1 MKNCRLISGEGTK
14 KEQAMIDT
22 TVRDRIAGDE
32 PTRKEPAMNTA
43 PVPVPV
49 HLNVNYIADLNRK
62 IAEQQATITALTEIT
77 KSLFSAADKTRPC
90 FRHAVEC
97 FNALWETGAV

>member
-1 MKNCRLISGEGTK
+1 MVSGPDQQHRSPLCPQITNPAEEKTN
-14 KEQAMIDT
+14 
-22 TVRDRIAGDE
+22 E
-32 PTRKEPAMNTA
+32 PSRKETAMNTA

-62 IAEQQATITALTEIT
+62 IIEQQATITALTEIT

-90 FRHAVEC
+90 FRRAVKC
-97 FNALWETGAV
+97 FNALWETGAI

>member
-14 KEQAMIDT
+14 KEPAMID

-32 PTRKEPAMNTA
+32 PTRKEPAMITA

-62 IAEQQATITALTEIT
+62 IAEQQATITTLTEIT
-77 KSLFSAADKTRPC
+77 KSLFSASDKTRPC

-97 FNALWETGAV
+97 FNALWETGAI